1 MRNQSRSY
9 SFREDQQ
16 SHPVVSVKRSHT
28 VSQAPVPAGFAHR
41 FQLNPEPLSDLS
53 FIHNGFD
60 RCSEASIET
69 KSIRIEQNPDVRPAE
84 AGRKPPLPPA
94 APNSYVRNSDRII
107 LRVESFRTHPVS
119 TVSSSTVDRS
129 PSAVGLPVLI
139 HKRPMR
145 NIKRVSSSTQT
156 ELSVLK
162 RNPSTAAAAAAAT
175 SPATPATSS
184 IRPSPLTKRII
195 PLEKPW
201 VFT

>member
-1 MRNQSRSY
+1 MRSQQRSL

-16 SHPVVSVKRSHT
+16 SHPIESVKRSHT
-28 VSQAPVPAGFAHR
+28 VSQAPIPPGFAHR

-53 FIHNGFD
+53 FIHNGLD
-60 RCSEASIET
+60 KRSQAEGET
-69 KSIRIEQNPDVRPAE
+69 KSAPNEEIPDAQMIEA
-84 AGRKPPLPPA
+84 ARKPPLPPIV
-94 APNSYVRNSDRII
+94 PNSYVRNSDRIV

-119 TVSSSTVDRS
+119 ALNSTVERS

-139 HKRPMR
+139 HKRPIR

-162 RNPSTAAAAAAAT
+162 RNPS
-175 SPATPATSS
+175 PATVVSG
-184 IRPSPLTKRII
+184 IRPSPLTKRFI

-201 VFT
+201 V